1 MADDTF
7 SKDCVGECNDKGE
20 AIGAII
26 NWVHSTLIS
35 AVNKGTGAVNSIDFF
50 PATRFHKTMFSISL
64 AGCRSVPYMATLMAN
79 DCHRVHHKVHHDVHH
94 NLHLGHERL
103 LWQIAHLQRYSRMNF
118 VVSVFPAPDSPENMN
133 VYRLS

>member
-35 AVNKGTGAVNSIDFF
+35 AVNKGTGGGQQ
-50 PATRFHKTMFSISL
+50 H
-64 AGCRSVPYMATLMAN
+64 
-79 DCHRVHHKVHHDVHH
+79 
-94 NLHLGHERL
+94 
-103 LWQIAHLQRYSRMNF
+103 
-118 VVSVFPAPDSPENMN
+118 
-133 VYRLS
+133 

>member
-50 PATRFHKTMFSISL
+50 PTTRFRNTMFSWRGAEVCPIWPHSWPMIVT
-64 AGCRSVPYMATLMAN
+64 GCITKCITMCITIYIWAMRGFY
-79 DCHRVHHKVHHDVHH
+79 
-94 NLHLGHERL
+94 GRL
-103 LWQIAHLQRYSRMNF
+103 LTCKDT
-118 VVSVFPAPDSPENMN
+118 PG
-133 VYRLS
+133 